1 MGGFNIINSPGGFA
15 TSFIGFDADDNL
27 RMNDLDIL
35 RVRNIDFDDPASN
48 IKGLVGLN
56 FFFGTDGIFSGPT
69 DLFYSTIN
77 RHRFEQGGLTVLD
90 LQGGAVRPIELRFDQ
105 LTNRTGNT
113 TQIFRETFGL
123 SFGVPSVGAFQWYG
137 GSSVIASLLDIGGGS
152 FSTNIVNV
160 NDSLFFS
167 DSGPSQSLGSMSR
180 DGDDITVLT
189 SNGLKNF
196 KDIGSGGAGNF
207 VTLDTF
213 QNVPAGKTWEGTQ
226 TFIGPSFS
234 VTSPVIFIGDEIGDQ
249 VFIQG
254 TIASPLKGGSGLII
268 DGDTTAIHEF
278 RFGGTGKFLF
288 TNISAVFNEQLSM
301 GFNKIINLQEPTVLS
316 DAATKNYVDI
326 QGSGVTEGQ
335 PTVNWLGNHT
345 FNGSFTTIGNST
357 GDTLTVN
364 ARING
369 GLIPL
374 GAGDLGSAGNQWNNL
389 FVTGTAEIDTLH
401 LASGSFVSDIANFSA
416 AFGPNQ
422 LMTANAIQ
430 QAISAGGGGVTEGQT
445 FVNWTGNHTFN
456 GSLTTIG
463 NSSGDTLT
471 VNARVQSLLPVGG
484 ANLGSGTNQW
494 NNLFITGLAQ
504 IDQLFLTS
512 GTAVTSIS
520 TSSGSNSSNALM
532 TSSAIQTAIA
542 NASGGNFVTVTGVP
556 QTITS
561 AKTWNSKTVFNSEIE
576 INGTL
581 NHDGSAL
588 GFFGKSPTGKRT
600 VNLSGFS
607 LSQVA
612 GSLTLL
618 LQSLKAY
625 GLINSNV

>member
-1 MGGFNIINSPGGFA
+1 
-15 TSFIGFDADDNL
+15 
-27 RMNDLDIL
+27 
-35 RVRNIDFDDPASN
+35 
-48 IKGLVGLN
+48 
-56 FFFGTDGIFSGPT
+56 
-69 DLFYSTIN
+69 
-77 RHRFEQGGLTVLD
+77 
-90 LQGGAVRPIELRFDQ
+90 
-105 LTNRTGNT
+105 
-113 TQIFRETFGL
+113 
-123 SFGVPSVGAFQWYG
+123 
-137 GSSVIASLLDIGGGS
+137 
-152 FSTNIVNV
+152 
-160 NDSLFFS
+160 
-167 DSGPSQSLGSMSR
+167 
-180 DGDDITVLT
+180 
-189 SNGLKNF
+189 
-196 KDIGSGGAGNF
+196 
-207 VTLDTF
+207 
-213 QNVPAGKTWEGTQ
+213 
-226 TFIGPSFS
+226 
-234 VTSPVIFIGDEIGDQ
+234 
-249 VFIQG
+249 
-254 TIASPLKGGSGLII
+254 
-268 DGDTTAIHEF
+268 
-278 RFGGTGKFLF
+278 
-288 TNISAVFNEQLSM
+288 
-301 GFNKIINLQEPTVLS
+301 
-316 DAATKNYVDI
+316 
-326 QGSGVTEGQ
+326 
-335 PTVNWLGNHT
+335 
-345 FNGSFTTIGNST
+345 
-357 GDTLTVN
+357 
-364 ARING
+364 
-369 GLIPL
+369 
-374 GAGDLGSAGNQWNNL
+374 
-389 FVTGTAEIDTLH
+389 
-401 LASGSFVSDIANFSA
+401 
-416 AFGPNQ
+416 
-422 LMTANAIQ
+422 MTANAIQ